1 MKRNTVVTIQG
12 EKFSINGK
20 PTYEGRVWNGYPIEG
35 LLMNTR
41 MVQAT
46 FDDINPET
54 THNWVYAD
62 TGKWDAERNLNE
74 FLANMPAYRDHGVL
88 AFTVN
93 LQGGSPYGYSAL
105 DTQIWHNSGV
115 TPEGDLRP
123 EYMSRMEKVIE
134 RADELGMVVILG
146 IYYFGQ
152 ERHLKDE
159 AAIRRGVENV
169 ADWVL
174 EKGFTNVL
182 IEVNNECNIIYR
194 QPILRPERVH
204 ELIELAKSRKAPD
217 GRSLLVGTS
226 YGGNHVPEPN
236 VVKSSDFLLVHGNSV
251 EDPQRI
257 AEMVQQA
264 RQVEGYRPMP
274 ILFNEDDH
282 FNFDAPMNNFVAA
295 VSQYASWGYFDYRMK
310 DEGYDEGYQSVPVN
324 WGISSERK
332 RGFFQLAKEITG
344 Y

>member
-1 MKRNTVVTIQG
+1 MKRNTDVSILG
-12 EKFSINGK
+12 EKFYINGR
-20 PTYEGRVWNGYPIEG
+20 PTYEGRVWDGYTIEG

-54 THNWVYAD
+54 IHNWTYSD

-123 EYMSRMEKVIE
+123 EYMARMERVIE

-159 AAIRRGVENV
+159 AAIRLGVENV
-169 ADWVL
+169 VDWVL
-174 EKGFTNVL
+174 EKGF
-182 IEVNNECNIIYR
+182 
-194 QPILRPERVH
+194 
-204 ELIELAKSRKAPD
+204 
-217 GRSLLVGTS
+217 
-226 YGGNHVPEPN
+226 
-236 VVKSSDFLLVHGNSV
+236 
-251 EDPQRI
+251 
-257 AEMVQQA
+257 
-264 RQVEGYRPMP
+264 
-274 ILFNEDDH
+274 
-282 FNFDAPMNNFVAA
+282 
-295 VSQYASWGYFDYRMK
+295 SQ
-310 DEGYDEGYQSVPVN
+310 
-324 WGISSERK
+324 
-332 RGFFQLAKEITG
+332 
-344 Y
+344 